1 MLSPRPLAP
10 GIWAAPQI
18 ALEDLP
24 GIAGLGVRLVVNNRP
39 DGEDAGQPSSAE
51 MEDAV
56 RAAGLDYVHAHVAGM
71 PGPDAVRA
79 VAAALE
85 TGEPMLMYCRS
96 GTRST
101 VTWALAMRAL
111 DRAGPDALREAAANA
126 GYDLSRL
133 PLPGDPL

>member
-10 GIWAAPQI
+10 DVWAAPQI
-18 ALEDLP
+18 AIADLP
-24 GIAGLGVRLVVNNRP
+24 GIAALGVRRIVNNRP
-39 DGEDAGQPSSAE
+39 DDEEAGQPSSGE

-56 RAAGLDYVHAHVAGM
+56 RAAGMDYVHAPVAGM

-85 TGEPMLMYCRS
+85 AGEPVLMYCRS

-101 VTWALAMRAL
+101 IAWALAMRTL
-111 DRAGPDALREAAANA
+111 DRAGPEELREAAANA

-133 PLPGDPL
+133 PL

>member
-10 GIWAAPQI
+10 NVWAAPQI
-18 ALEDLP
+18 AVEDLAE
-24 GIAGLGVRLVVNNRP
+24 IMAMGVRLIVNNRP
-39 DGEDAGQPSSAE
+39 DGEDPGQPSSAG
-51 MEDAV
+51 MEEAV
-56 RAAGLDYVHAHVAGM
+56 RAAGMDYVHAPVMGM

-79 VAAALE
+79 VATALE
-85 TGEPMLMYCRS
+85 TGGPVLMYCRS

-111 DRAGPDALREAAANA
+111 DRAQPDELREAAANA

-133 PLPGDPL
+133 PL